1 MIDGGEFFI
10 KDTEG
15 VALSGKTDLIRT
27 DLWRDQQWSRRGK
40 TGAFSRPLNLSG
52 KRTEYK
58 AV

>member
-27 DLWRDQQWSRRGK
+27 NLWRDQ
-40 TGAFSRPLNLSG
+40 
-52 KRTEYK
+52 
-58 AV
+58 